1 MIYYQKADHY
11 KRKVKQEYL
20 HEIIKIPEHSH
31 FAQQLLKEDQVFREK
46 GRDRLNNEVDDN
58 DRYYMW

>member
-31 FAQQLLKEDQVFREK
+31 FAQQLLKEDQVFREE
-46 GRDRLNNEVDDN
+46 GRDILNEDIEG
-58 DRYYMW
+58 